1 MRRITFL
8 TIILSLFNAV
18 SALGQAGSGPR
29 QYSVDVKDFSELV
42 VIDGINVDYRCNAD
56 SAGWATFYASPERS
70 SQIMFEA
77 NNGKLKIQL
86 PMRDMQITDVPR
98 VTVYSRY
105 LASVENDGDSLV
117 RVLSVAPGP
126 KFKAKLVGN
135 GRLSIR
141 DIDVNEATISILTG
155 NGQINVTGRCNK
167 ASLRITGTGS
177 IIADDLEA
185 DKVDCRL
192 TGTGTIGCAPS
203 TSLSIKG
210 VGSGTILYSGNPEIS
225 RREIGLHVERLVKD

>member
-1 MRRITFL
+1 M
-8 TIILSLFNAV
+8 
-18 SALGQAGSGPR
+18 SAFSVMGQAGGAPR
-29 QYSVDVKDFSELV
+29 QYSVDVKDFSELI
-42 VIDGINVDYRCNAD
+42 VIDGINVDYRCNPD

-70 SQIMFEA
+70 SQIMFDA

-86 PMRDMQITDVPR
+86 PMRDMQITDVPC

-141 DIDVNEATISILTG
+141 DIDVNEATISIFTG
-155 NGQINVTGRCNK
+155 NGQINVTGRCDK
-167 ASLRITGTGS
+167 ASLRMTGTGS
-177 IIADDLEA
+177 IIADELVA

-192 TGTGTIGCAPS
+192 TGTGTIGCAPA

-210 VGSGTILYSGNPEIS
+210 MGSGTILYSGNPEIT
-225 RREIGLHVERLVKD
+225 RKEIGLHVERLVKE